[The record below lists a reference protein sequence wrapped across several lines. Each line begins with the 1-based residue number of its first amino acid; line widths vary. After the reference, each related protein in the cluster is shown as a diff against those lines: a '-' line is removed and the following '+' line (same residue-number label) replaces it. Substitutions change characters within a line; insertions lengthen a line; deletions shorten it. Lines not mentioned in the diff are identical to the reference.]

1 MADCIFCKII
11 SGKIPCNKVY
21 EDANTLAFLDAAP
34 TSLGHTLVVSK
45 NHYETFDEMKEIDV
59 KSLAITAHKIAK
71 AFKKISEG
79 YNLIQNNKK
88 VAGQVV
94 PHVHF
99 HIVPRKEIS
108 IQELKGKVIAVDAFN
123 AIYQFLSSIR
133 QYDGTPLMDKQG
145 RVSSHL
151 SGLFYRNIA
160 LLSEGIKL
168 VYVFDGKP
176 PKLKFSTNEYRK
188 ENKNIAKEKYE
199 EAKKSEDFGAMRKYS
214 QQMSKIDDEM
224 IKESKELLEAMGI
237 AIIQAPSEGEA
248 QASELSKHK
257 DIYAVASQDYDCLL
271 FGAPRLIQNLT
282 LSRKRKTSTGFI
294 DVNPELIELERVLNY
309 LQINHDQLIVLGILT
324 GTDYNPGGIKGIGPK
339 KAVQIVQKF
348 KTPIQIFNQ
357 YEEIDF
363 DWKEIFELFK
373 KPDVDYYKEI
383 EFPKIDHNKIKK
395 ILVEHDFS
403 EERIDKQIEKLMNI
417 KEKGK
422 QKTLF

>member
-1 MADCIFCKII
+1 
-11 SGKIPCNKVY
+11 
-21 EDANTLAFLDAAP
+21 
-34 TSLGHTLVVSK
+34 
-45 NHYETFDEMKEIDV
+45 
-59 KSLAITAHKIAK
+59 
-71 AFKKISEG
+71 
-79 YNLIQNNKK
+79 
-88 VAGQVV
+88 
-94 PHVHF
+94 
-99 HIVPRKEIS
+99 
-108 IQELKGKVIAVDAFN
+108 
-123 AIYQFLSSIR
+123 
-133 QYDGTPLMDKQG
+133 
-145 RVSSHL
+145 
-151 SGLFYRNIA
+151 
-160 LLSEGIKL
+160 
-168 VYVFDGKP
+168 
-176 PKLKFSTNEYRK
+176 
-188 ENKNIAKEKYE
+188 
-199 EAKKSEDFGAMRKYS
+199 
-214 QQMSKIDDEM
+214 M

-294 DVNPELIELERVLNY
+294 DVNPELIELEKVLNH

-373 KPDVDYYKEI
+373 KPDVDYSKEI
-383 EFPKIDHNKIKK
+383 EFPKIDHNKVNNLNGLPHGEWISYY
-395 ILVEHDFS
+395 ENG
-403 EERIDKQIEKLMNI
+403 QIEEKSTYDNGVKVGESITYYENGLMNI